1 MKENINIRRLADV
14 IAAKAS
20 ADGRTVTPEEV
31 AEFLKVLFDT
41 VGDTLL
47 RGDSV
52 EVDGLGAFIVDYS
65 SQYGIELL
73 VDRGFAQTVNEPFDS
88 FEATELDDEITNDL
102 LDTCNDRP
110 KPEPVADPVES
121 IVQDAPVVDV
131 EEPESPEAE
140 VELLESVAIEE
151 MAPASMLDENEEL
164 ASEPMEAPAPA
175 EEPEHEHEHEPQA
188 QPQPEHEPVE
198 EPAPV
203 EEPEPQPEP
212 ESNPDPE
219 LKLEPESEPEPQL
232 VPYHEP
238 SKPEESKFG
247 NGFILGL
254 LTGLAIGAVGL
265 LIYILFQPMPGADE
279 EIEAEEVNTE
289 AISDPAGGFA
299 D

>member
-121 IVQDAPVVDV
+121 IVEDAPVAYV

-151 MAPASMLDENEEL
+151 MAPASILDENEEL

-175 EEPEHEHEHEPQA
+175 EEPEPGPEP
-188 QPQPEHEPVE
+188 QPQPEPESIE

-212 ESNPDPE
+212 ESNPEPE
-219 LKLEPESEPEPQL
+219 LKPEPESEPEPQL

-289 AISDPAGGFA
+289 AISDPAGGFT

>member
-121 IVQDAPVVDV
+121 IVEDAPVADV

-151 MAPASMLDENEEL
+151 MAPASILDQNEEL

-175 EEPEHEHEHEPQA
+175 EEPEPGPQA
-188 QPQPEHEPVE
+188 QPQPEPEPVE
-198 EPAPV
+198 KPAPV

-212 ESNPDPE
+212 ESNPEPE
-219 LKLEPESEPEPQL
+219 LKPEPESEPEPQL
-232 VPYHEP
+232 VPYDEP